1 MECEFALQ
9 VKNLC
14 KNYPQFTLSD
24 VSFSVPKGAIMGL
37 IGENGAGKSTV
48 MKIILGMTCADGGK
62 ISVFGHEGVTA
73 RDKEKIGVVFDEL
86 PFNQTLTVSALG
98 KVMRNIYSE
107 WDMQAYQGYLSR
119 FSLPDK
125 KELKDFSKGMKMK
138 LSLAVALSHHAKL
151 LILDEPTGGLDPV
164 VRAEILDLFLEFIA
178 DGESS
183 ILVSSHI
190 TGDLEQ
196 IADYITFL
204 HQGKLMM
211 SKNKDDIIYRYGIA
225 KADPRTIEAIGSSF
239 VVKKKIG
246 QYGAQALIENREEF
260 AREYPDIL
268 VDPITLDA
276 LMLFLCTEH

>member
-1 MECEFALQ
+1 MESEFALQ

-14 KNYPQFTLSD
+14 KSYSQFTLSD

-48 MKIILGMTCADGGK
+48 MKIILGMTRADSGK

-98 KVMRNIYSE
+98 KVMQNIYSE

-260 AREYPDIL
+260 AREYPDVL

>member
-1 MECEFALQ
+1 MFGSPEASMKK
-9 VKNLC
+9 VKV
-14 KNYPQFTLSD
+14 LS
-24 VSFSVPKGAIMGL
+24 G
-37 IGENGAGKSTV
+37 GERTRLA
-48 MKIILGMTCADGGK
+48 MI
-62 ISVFGHEGVTA
+62 
-73 RDKEKIGVVFDEL
+73 
-86 PFNQTLTVSALG
+86 
-98 KVMRNIYSE
+98 
-107 WDMQAYQGYLSR
+107 
-119 FSLPDK
+119 
-125 KELKDFSKGMKMK
+125 K
-138 LSLAVALSHHAKL
+138 LLLEPVNL

-225 KADPRTIEAIGSSF
+225 KADPRTIEAIDSSF

>member
-9 VKNLC
+9 VKELC
-14 KNYPQFTLSD
+14 KTYPQFILSD
-24 VSFSVPKGAIMGL
+24 VSFSLPKGAIMGL

-48 MKIILGMTCADGGK
+48 MKIILGMTRADSGK
-62 ISVFGHEGVTA
+62 ISVFGHEGVSA

-86 PFNQTLTVSALG
+86 SFNQTLTISALG
-98 KVMRNIYSE
+98 KVMQNIYAE
-107 WDMQAYQGYLSR
+107 WDMQAYQNYLSR

-178 DGESS
+178 DGEGS

-225 KADPRTIEAIGSSF
+225 KADPKTIETISSPLI
-239 VVKKKIG
+239 VKKKVSH
-246 QYGAQALIENREEF
+246 YGAQALIENRDEF
-260 AREYPDIL
+260 AREYPDVLI
-268 VDPITLDA
+268 DPITLDA
-276 LMLFLCTEH
+276 LMLFLCSEK

>member
-14 KNYPQFTLSD
+14 KSYPQFTLSD

-48 MKIILGMTCADGGK
+48 MKIILGMTRADSGK
-62 ISVFGHEGVTA
+62 ISVFGHEGVSA

-98 KVMRNIYSE
+98 KVMQNIYAE
-107 WDMQAYQGYLSR
+107 WDMQAYQNYLSR

-178 DGESS
+178 DGEGS

-225 KADPRTIEAIGSSF
+225 KADPKTIETISSPLI
-239 VVKKKIG
+239 VKKKVSH
-246 QYGAQALIENREEF
+246 YGAQALIENRDEF
-260 AREYPDIL
+260 AREYPDVLI
-268 VDPITLDA
+268 DPITLDA
-276 LMLFLCTEH
+276 LMLFLCSEK

>member
-9 VKNLC
+9 VKELC
-14 KNYPQFTLSD
+14 KTYPQFILSD
-24 VSFSVPKGAIMGL
+24 VSFSLPKGAIMGL

-48 MKIILGMTCADGGK
+48 MKIILGMTRADSGK
-62 ISVFGHEGVTA
+62 ISVFGHEGVSA

-86 PFNQTLTVSALG
+86 SFNQTLTVSALG
-98 KVMRNIYSE
+98 KVMQNIYAE
-107 WDMQAYQGYLSR
+107 WDMQAYQNYLSR

-178 DGESS
+178 DGEGS

-225 KADPRTIEAIGSSF
+225 KADPKTIETISSPLI
-239 VVKKKIG
+239 VKKKVSH
-246 QYGAQALIENREEF
+246 YGAQALIENRDEF
-260 AREYPDIL
+260 AREYPDVLI
-268 VDPITLDA
+268 DPITLDA
-276 LMLFLCTEH
+276 LMLFLCSEK

>member
-1 MECEFALQ
+1 MDCEFALQ
-9 VKNLC
+9 VKELC
-14 KNYPQFTLSD
+14 KTYPQFILSD
-24 VSFSVPKGAIMGL
+24 VSFSLPKGAIMGL

-48 MKIILGMTCADGGK
+48 MKIILGMTRADSGK
-62 ISVFGHEGVTA
+62 ISVFGHEGVSA

-86 PFNQTLTVSALG
+86 SFNQTLTVSALG
-98 KVMRNIYSE
+98 KVMQNIYAE
-107 WDMQAYQGYLSR
+107 WDMQAYQNYLSR

-178 DGESS
+178 DGEGS

-225 KADPRTIEAIGSSF
+225 KADPKTIETISSPLI
-239 VVKKKIG
+239 VKKKVSH
-246 QYGAQALIENREEF
+246 YGAQALIENRDEF
-260 AREYPDIL
+260 AREYPDVLI
-268 VDPITLDA
+268 DPITLDA
-276 LMLFLCTEH
+276 LMLFLCSEK

>member
-9 VKNLC
+9 VKELC
-14 KNYPQFTLSD
+14 KTYPQFILSD
-24 VSFSVPKGAIMGL
+24 VSFSLPKGAIMGL

-48 MKIILGMTCADGGK
+48 MKIILGMTRADSGK
-62 ISVFGHEGVTA
+62 ISVFGHEGVSA

-86 PFNQTLTVSALG
+86 SFNQTLTVSALG
-98 KVMRNIYSE
+98 KVMQNIYAE
-107 WDMQAYQGYLSR
+107 WDMQAYQNYLSR

-225 KADPRTIEAIGSSF
+225 KADPKTIETISSPLI
-239 VVKKKIG
+239 VKKKVSH
-246 QYGAQALIENREEF
+246 YGAQALIENRDEF
-260 AREYPDIL
+260 AREYPDVLI
-268 VDPITLDA
+268 DPITLDA
-276 LMLFLCTEH
+276 LMLFLCSEK

>member
-14 KNYPQFTLSD
+14 KSYPQFTLSD

-48 MKIILGMTCADGGK
+48 MKIILGMTRADGGK
-62 ISVFGHEGVTA
+62 ISVFGHEGVA
-73 RDKEKIGVVFDEL
+73 AWDKEKIGVVFDEL

-98 KVMRNIYSE
+98 KVMQNIYSE
-107 WDMQAYQGYLSR
+107 WDMQVYQGYLSR